1 MLAAAGLPRLD
12 RGMSIPAA
20 LPDRLDRIASL
31 WLVGCGAMGGTLLGR
46 WIAAGLDPRSVTVID
61 PQPGAIAGAPAV
73 TSVAT
78 PAEAAAGPP
87 PELVVLGVK
96 PQIVAAVASA
106 LQPALPQRPLLL
118 SMLAGVRTGTLGQLF
133 PGARLVRIMPNTPA
147 RVGKGV
153 TAMFGAGLG
162 PGDSLLAEAL
172 ARAAGT
178 LLWLDDEHRFDAV
191 TALSGSGPAFLF
203 RFIEA
208 LAGAGE
214 SVGLDPATAAA
225 LASQTVV
232 GAAAL
237 VELGEAGPALL
248 RQQVTSPN
256 GVTEAG
262 LDVLDGDGALSSLL
276 RATLRAASER
286 SRALAA
292 AAEATTSPVLPG
304 AGRG

>member
-1 MLAAAGLPRLD
+1 
-12 RGMSIPAA
+12 MSTPAA
-20 LPDRLDRIASL
+20 VPDRLDRIASL

-61 PQPGAIAGAPAV
+61 PQPGAPPVTSAGGPPV

-87 PELVVLGVK
+87 PQLVVLGVK
-96 PQIVAAVASA
+96 PQIVAAVAAA

-118 SMLAGVRTGTLGQLF
+118 SMLAGVRTSTLGHLF

-147 RVGKGV
+147 RVGKGG
-153 TAMFGAGLG
+153 TATFGAGLG
-162 PGDSLLAEAL
+162 PGASLLAEAL

-292 AAEATTSPVLPG
+292 AAEATTSPALPG